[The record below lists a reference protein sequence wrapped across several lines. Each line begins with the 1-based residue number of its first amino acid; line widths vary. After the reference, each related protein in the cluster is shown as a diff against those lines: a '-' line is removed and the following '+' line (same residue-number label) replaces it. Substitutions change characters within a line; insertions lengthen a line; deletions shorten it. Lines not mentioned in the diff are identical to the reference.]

1 LWGTIVNIWVDADAC
16 PADIKELVF
25 RASRR
30 LTIPV
35 YLVANRAM
43 SVPASSLVT
52 CVRVGKELDAADQ
65 YILHHVAP
73 NDLVITADIP
83 LAAAVVARHAVA
95 IDPRGEVHT
104 EANVPARLALRH
116 LMQDLRTSGLVQGG
130 PAPLSAVDRQKFAAA
145 LDRSLT
151 KILQGQTTPG
161 TQDAC

>member
-16 PADIKELVF
+16 PADIKDLVF

-130 PAPLSAVDRQKFAAA
+130 PAPLSAADRQKFAAA